1 MIHGRIIGA
10 HLMELAHHVLGLRH
24 ILFDCAGGFGRTLC
38 GLEFELEND
47 IDLESQIHVN
57 TPP

>member
-1 MIHGRIIGA
+1 
-10 HLMELAHHVLGLRH
+10 MELAHHVLGLRH
-24 ILFDCAGGFGRTLC
+24 ILIDCAGGLGRTLC

-47 IDLESQIHVN
+47 IDLESQTHVN